1 MILSDQQID
10 FIDKSLSFYGI
21 ESKSLKEDVT
31 DHICT
36 YIESREGHFEV
47 LYKEAINEFG
57 GYVAI
62 KNIQNET
69 SLQLYFEKVKTLRKL
84 VFVSGYCTAALF
96 IVSYVF
102 KFASWPFAS
111 LLLSISVGSLILV
124 FFPIF
129 LYYNHKKTVYKT
141 T

>member
-1 MILSDQQID
+1 MILSDKQID
-10 FIDKSLSFYGI
+10 FIDQSLSFYGI

-36 YIESREGHFEV
+36 YIESREGHFDD

-69 SLQLYFEKVKTLRKL
+69 RQQLYTEKYLKLKQLVSIFGYLVVGFFIISYLFKIMQWPYSNILLTITL
-84 VFVSGYCTAALF
+84 
-96 IVSYVF
+96 
-102 KFASWPFAS
+102 S
-111 LLLSISVGSLILV
+111 LLVLGFCPLLLYFNYKKSI
-124 FFPIF
+124 
-129 LYYNHKKTVYKT
+129 YKFS
-141 T
+141 